1 MATLTEIKEFL
12 EPKKMAFAG
21 VSRNPK
27 KFGAIVFKELKSRGF
42 ELIPIHPEAD
52 RIQDVPCFR
61 RIQDIP
67 TGVENLYIV
76 TKPEI
81 TLPLLKDLDQTSIKR
96 VWIQQYSENEEV
108 MDLARQNNL
117 TVISKK
123 CILMFAEPV
132 KGFHNFHRWLTKIT
146 GSYPKMA

>member
-21 VSRNPK
+21 ASRNPE

-42 ELIPIHPEAD
+42 DLVPIHPEANM
-52 RIQDVPCFR
+52 ILNVPCR
-61 RIQDIP
+61 RQIQELP
-67 TGVENLYIV
+67 TDVENLYIV
-76 TKPEI
+76 TPSAN
-81 TLPLLKDLDQTSIKR
+81 TLSLLKASVGTHIKK
-96 VWIQQYSENEEV
+96 VWIQQSSETEEA
-108 MDLARQNNL
+108 LAFARQNNL
-117 TVISKK
+117 IVISKK

-132 KGFHNFHRWLTKIT
+132 KGFHNFHRWLTKVT